1 MCGIVGFVGAR
12 ADMQEILQGMMDAIA
27 HRGPDG
33 QGQFIEGPAALG
45 QRRLSII
52 DLEGGKQPMF
62 NEDGSLVCIFNG
74 EIYNFQTLR
83 EELIA
88 AGHTFATRSD
98 TEVLLHGYEQWG
110 NQLPGKLRGMFTFV
124 IWDQKTKTMF
134 GARDI
139 FGIKP
144 FYYYNQDGLFLF
156 GSEIKSFLAHPGFK
170 KELNEE
176 RLPEYLSIEY
186 IPNEETMFKNVYK
199 LPSGCMFTWENGELT
214 VERYYEIKYH
224 VDDSKS
230 LEEWEKIITDTLAES
245 VTAHQIADVEVGCF
259 LSSGVDSSFVVNEV
273 AKGTPHVKS
282 FSVGYAEEKYSELPY
297 AQEFSKEIG
306 VPSIANKVDAEQ
318 FFEANRL
325 IQWYLDEPMPNP
337 AEVPLYFLAQNA
349 RKYVKVVLSGEG
361 ADELFGGYPMY
372 CQAVHFMDYEHKVPK
387 ALRKAAGTVASKL
400 PDFKGKHFLV
410 RGAEEPWQRYMRAN
424 YVFLDPAE
432 RDRCLKK
439 NYHSP
444 RPEQFFKPYF
454 DKVQGLD
461 EPTQLQWVDMH
472 TWMLYDILLK
482 ADRMSMANS
491 LELRVPFLD
500 KKVLEFAETVPV
512 DYRIQ
517 GTDTKIVMRHAA
529 NKTLPDEWANR
540 PKKGFPVPIRYWL
553 REEKYYNIVK
563 EYFTSDYAAVF
574 FQPDALMKLLRNYMK
589 TCLKTAAKNDM
600 KIRVIGDIEPLD
612 ENIKSRIKELEEATV
627 NNGGLNFTIALNY
640 GSRDEMIRAMKK
652 MYHDMENGSRQ
663 VSELNEDMFASYLDT
678 AYPGS
683 GSDDPYKRGAET
695 VQLSALA
702 ACLLRILFYR
712 CAMAGIYERRAD
724 KGNRRI

>member
-1 MCGIVGFVGAR
+1 M
-12 ADMQEILQGMMDAIA
+12 
-27 HRGPDG
+27 
-33 QGQFIEGPAALG
+33 
-45 QRRLSII
+45 
-52 DLEGGKQPMF
+52 
-62 NEDGSLVCIFNG
+62 
-74 EIYNFQTLR
+74 
-83 EELIA
+83 
-88 AGHTFATRSD
+88 
-98 TEVLLHGYEQWG
+98 LLHGYEQWG

-230 LEEWEKIITDTLAES
+230 LEEWEKIITDTFAES
-245 VTAHQIADVEVGCF
+245 VAAHQIADVEVGCF

-387 ALRKAAGTVASKL
+387 ALRKAAGAVASNCRTL
-400 PDFKGKHFLV
+400 
-410 RGAEEPWQRYMRAN
+410 RASTSWCA
-424 YVFLDPAE
+424 VQ
-432 RDRCLKK
+432 K
-439 NYHSP
+439 N
-444 RPEQFFKPYF
+444 
-454 DKVQGLD
+454 
-461 EPTQLQWVDMH
+461 
-472 TWMLYDILLK
+472 
-482 ADRMSMANS
+482 
-491 LELRVPFLD
+491 
-500 KKVLEFAETVPV
+500 
-512 DYRIQ
+512 
-517 GTDTKIVMRHAA
+517 
-529 NKTLPDEWANR
+529 
-540 PKKGFPVPIRYWL
+540 
-553 REEKYYNIVK
+553 
-563 EYFTSDYAAVF
+563 
-574 FQPDALMKLLRNYMK
+574 
-589 TCLKTAAKNDM
+589 
-600 KIRVIGDIEPLD
+600 
-612 ENIKSRIKELEEATV
+612 
-627 NNGGLNFTIALNY
+627 
-640 GSRDEMIRAMKK
+640 
-652 MYHDMENGSRQ
+652 
-663 VSELNEDMFASYLDT
+663 
-678 AYPGS
+678 PGS
-683 GSDDPYKRGAET
+683 A
-695 VQLSALA
+695 
-702 ACLLRILFYR
+702 I
-712 CAMAGIYERRAD
+712 CAPTMFS
-724 KGNRRI
+724 